1 MKPFFTF
8 RHGIPMTD
16 TNKPYTTGEIA
27 GFCHVTIN
35 AVKKWIA
42 SGKLVAFRTP
52 GGHYRV
58 NREDFMDFLD
68 KYKLNIKEEV
78 FPEHKK
84 ILIVDDEASV
94 VEYIK
99 GALETMAEGYEIE
112 TAGDGYEALIKVG
125 DFKPELL
132 VLDIRMPNL
141 NGFEVCRR
149 IKGDETTKKIKIL
162 AVTAYGKDD
171 IEKILQC
178 GADFCLP
185 KPIKLKDFQKNVL
198 KLIG

>member
-1 MKPFFTF
+1 
-8 RHGIPMTD
+8 MTD
-16 TNKPYTTGEIA
+16 NNKPYTTGEIA

-42 SGKLVAFRTP
+42 SGKLTAFRTP

-58 NREDFMDFLD
+58 TREDFIAFLD
-68 KYKLNIKEEV
+68 RYKLDIKEEV
-78 FPEHKK
+78 FPNRKK
-84 ILIVDDEASV
+84 ILIIDDESSV
-94 VEYIK
+94 VEYVK
-99 GALETMAEGYEIE
+99 GALESMARGYLIE
-112 TAGDGYEALIKVG
+112 TAEDGYEALIKVG

-132 VLDIRMPNL
+132 VLDIRMPNI

-149 IKGDETTKKIKIL
+149 IKGDETTKQIKIL

-171 IEKILQC
+171 IEKIIQC
-178 GADFCLP
+178 GADYCLP
-185 KPIKLKDFQKNVL
+185 KPIKLKDFQKHVL

>member
-1 MKPFFTF
+1 
-8 RHGIPMTD
+8 MTY
-16 TNKPYTTGEIA
+16 NEKPYTTGEIA

-42 SGKLVAFRTP
+42 SGKLSAFRTP

-58 NREDFMDFLD
+58 GREEFMSFLD

-78 FPEHKK
+78 FPVRKK
-84 ILIVDDEASV
+84 ILVIDDEHNV
-94 VEYIK
+94 LEYIK
-99 GALETMAEGYEIE
+99 GALETMQEGFVIE

-141 NGFEVCRR
+141 DGFEVCRR
-149 IKGDETTKKIKIL
+149 IKGDDHTSKIKIL

-171 IEKILQC
+171 IQKILDC
-178 GADFCLP
+178 GADYCLP
-185 KPIKLKDFQKNVL
+185 KPIKLKDFQKKVL
-198 KLIG
+198 KLTR

>member
-1 MKPFFTF
+1 
-8 RHGIPMTD
+8 MTD
-16 TNKPYTTGEIA
+16 NKKPYTTGEIA

-42 SGKLVAFRTP
+42 SGKLAAFRTP

-58 NREDFMDFLD
+58 NREDFVLFLD
-68 KYKLNIKEEV
+68 KFKLDIKEEV
-78 FPEHKK
+78 FPGRKK
-84 ILIVDDEASV
+84 ILVIDDERSV
-94 VEYIK
+94 LEYIK
-99 GALETMAEGYEIE
+99 GALETMQQGFVIE

-132 VLDIRMPNL
+132 VLDIRMPNID
-141 NGFEVCRR
+141 GFEVCRR
-149 IKGDETTKKIKIL
+149 IKGDESTKEIKIL

-171 IEKILQC
+171 IEKILRC

>member
-1 MKPFFTF
+1 MEDK
-8 RHGIPMTD
+8 
-16 TNKPYTTGEIA
+16 KPYTTGEIA

-42 SGKLVAFRTP
+42 SGKLNAFRTP
-52 GGHYRV
+52 GGHFRV
-58 NREDFMDFLD
+58 SKEDFIAFLG
-68 KYKLNIKEEV
+68 KYKLDIKEGM
-78 FPEHKK
+78 FPERKK
-84 ILIVDDEASV
+84 ILIIDDEKDV

-99 GALETMAEGYEIE
+99 GALESMQMGFLIE

-132 VLDIRMPNL
+132 VLDIRMPKID
-141 NGFEVCRR
+141 GFEVCRR
-149 IKGDETTKKIKIL
+149 IKGDQSTKDIKIL

-178 GADFCLP
+178 GADNCLP
-185 KPIKLKDFQKNVL
+185 KPIKLKDFQKNVQRLL
-198 KLIG
+198 K

>member
-1 MKPFFTF
+1 
-8 RHGIPMTD
+8 
-16 TNKPYTTGEIA
+16 
-27 GFCHVTIN
+27 VTIN

-58 NREDFMDFLD
+58 NREDFIVFLG
-68 KYKLNIKEEV
+68 KYKLDIKEEV
-78 FPEHKK
+78 FPNRQK
-84 ILIVDDEASV
+84 ILIIDDEMSV

-99 GALETMAEGYEIE
+99 GALETMAQGYLIE

-132 VLDIRMPNL
+132 VLDIRMPNI

-149 IKGDETTKKIKIL
+149 IKGDGATKQIKIL

-171 IEKILQC
+171 IEKIIQC
-178 GADFCLP
+178 GADLCLP
-185 KPIKLKDFQKNVL
+185 KPIKLKDFQKSVL

>member
-1 MKPFFTF
+1 MEN
-8 RHGIPMTD
+8 R
-16 TNKPYTTGEIA
+16 KPYTTGEIA

-42 SGKLVAFRTP
+42 SGKLDAFRTP

-58 NREDFMDFLD
+58 NREDFMSFLGR
-68 KYKLNIKEEV
+68 YKLDIKESI
-78 FPEHKK
+78 FPERKK
-84 ILIVDDEASV
+84 ILIIDDENSI

-99 GALETMAEGYEIE
+99 GALESMHQGYLIE

-132 VLDIRMPNL
+132 VLDIRMPKL
-141 NGFEVCRR
+141 DGFEVCRR
-149 IKGDETTKKIKIL
+149 IKGDAQTKDIKIL

-171 IEKILQC
+171 IDRILQS
-178 GADFCLP
+178 GADNCQP
-185 KPIKLKDFQKNVL
+185 KPIKLKDFQKNVQ
-198 KLIG
+198 KLLG